1 MVLPNEN
8 SARLLPNTT
17 FPEGEVRLSKLP
29 NAASDSAL
37 YHNCYNLVI
46 SIARFESNK

>member
-8 SARLLPNTT
+8 SARLLPSIT

-37 YHNCYNLVI
+37 YRNCYNLAI
-46 SIARFESNK
+46 LITRFESNK